1 MIYPDFL
8 SVLKLDVCDS
18 TNNYIKDHHED
29 FRHRFPLLVTSRR
42 QTRGRGRENRQWFS
56 PDQLGLYSSFGY
68 FLKNR
73 GNLNLLSL
81 TAGIAIADTLAK
93 IVGESFKIK
102 WPNDV
107 LAQGKKTAG
116 ILTETVISDD
126 RIFCI
131 SGMGIN
137 VNHRQGD
144 FPEELRSQAV
154 SLRMIAGREF
164 DIDTV
169 NATLAHIFFKW
180 LGRLEMGQNRTIIRR
195 VNRLS
200 HFVRGETVRIREGRG
215 TVKGVFER
223 IAPDGGIVLTD
234 HQGNRITCYS
244 GEIQLSY

>member
-18 TNNYIKDHHED
+18 TNNYIRAHYED
-29 FRHRFPLLVTSRR
+29 FRHQFPVLVTSRK
-42 QTRGRGRENRQWFS
+42 QTGGRGRENRQWFS
-56 PDQLGLYSSFGY
+56 PDKKGLYSSFGY
-68 FLKNR
+68 YLKNR
-73 GNLNLLSL
+73 NNLNLLSL
-81 TAGIAIADTLAK
+81 IAGIAIADTLAK

-107 LAQGKKTAG
+107 LYQGKKAAG

-137 VNHRQGD
+137 VNHRQDD
-144 FPEELRSQAV
+144 FPEELRSSAI
-154 SLRMIAGREF
+154 SLRMAAGREF

-169 NATLAHIFFKW
+169 NGTLAHIFFRW
-180 LGRLEMGQNRTIIRR
+180 LDKLEMGQNKTIIRR

-200 HFVRGETVRIREGRG
+200 HFVRGETVYIRDGKG
-215 TVKGVFER
+215 NVGGVFER
-223 IAPDGGIVLTD
+223 IGLDGGIVLTD
-234 HQGNRITCYS
+234 PRGNRITYYS
-244 GEIQLSY
+244 GEIRISY